1 MAAIL
6 TCAYVTIGAVFSFAR
21 SLLISVLFHPCSP
34 MRKSRPG
41 ERTRWLNTPNV
52 YQKVEMLETG
62 TNDPKTIYK
71 VTRAAGSTRA
81 HWYNI

>member
-1 MAAIL
+1 
-6 TCAYVTIGAVFSFAR
+6 
-21 SLLISVLFHPCSP
+21 

-71 VTRAAGSTRA
+71 VTHGGCVYPYRFVHTETFQVFSGIIFMV
-81 HWYNI
+81 W